1 MKKIISIL
9 SCFCYLNV
17 SLGALPEL
25 SWVCDH
31 SDNMNLTVVAK
42 DTGNPVVESEVI
54 ELAGI
59 DPARAIPTSKHEYD
73 ILVNEYLST
82 SSDSLNYS
90 STFWDIIKRSEIDL
104 KFSVITE
111 EQTQKWLANVCIFM
125 NWVINDSHRFFV
137 SKMVTKFLL
146 DTDSVL
152 SVSKGMDTLTSNAGT
167 VLGNVKSYDVSNNDF
182 DFSGA
187 KAAIV
192 NNIEGIETKVSN
204 TNVLLDTVVQVHTEL

>member
-82 SSDSLNYS
+82 PSDSLNYS

-111 EQTQKWLANVCIFM
+111 EQTRKWLANVSIFM

-137 SKMVTKFLL
+137 SKMVTKFFNAWDSSLKDIQKTALIAGLQAEQLHINLL
-146 DTDSVL
+146 KSTLNDLL
-152 SVSKGMDTLTSNAGT
+152 S
-167 VLGNVKSYDVSNNDF
+167 
-182 DFSGA
+182 
-187 KAAIV
+187 IV
-192 NNIEGIETKVSN
+192 NARKQYIRWTF
-204 TNVLLDTVVQVHTEL
+204 

>member
-137 SKMVTKFLL
+137 SKMVTKFFNAWDSSLKDIQKTALIAGLQAEQLHINLL
-146 DTDSVL
+146 KSTLNDLL
-152 SVSKGMDTLTSNAGT
+152 S
-167 VLGNVKSYDVSNNDF
+167 
-182 DFSGA
+182 
-187 KAAIV
+187 IV
-192 NNIEGIETKVSN
+192 NARKQYIRWTF
-204 TNVLLDTVVQVHTEL
+204 